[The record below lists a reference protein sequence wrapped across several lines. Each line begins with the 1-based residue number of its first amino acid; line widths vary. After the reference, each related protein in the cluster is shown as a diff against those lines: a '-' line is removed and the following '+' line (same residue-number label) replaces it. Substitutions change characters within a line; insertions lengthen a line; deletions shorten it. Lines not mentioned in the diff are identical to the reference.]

1 VYKTFVSA
9 FSRTPSRSI
18 HLTQAYFVPDGEM
31 LKTLTAAARPRVQVV
46 LQVVLIVPSLSDSWL
61 ALNAGRSHYSELLN
75 AGAHIFERSG
85 AFLHAKT
92 AIIDGVWSTVGSA
105 NLAFGRSSS
114 LFGCT
119 TKS

>member
-1 VYKTFVSA
+1 MYKTFVSA

-46 LQVVLIVPSLSDSWL
+46 LIVPSLSDSWP